1 MQHHMDRHWVVI
13 QGLKDMVWNLEEC
26 VLELEREKVML
37 ELRLERMSEQL
48 CRCSGAS
55 TRTPGNGSL
64 EFPYEVSD
72 SSEAA
77 KDHDI
82 VAPTS

>member
-1 MQHHMDRHWVVI
+1 MDSHRVVI

-48 CRCSGAS
+48 CRCSRVS
-55 TRTPGNGSL
+55 TCTPGNSSL

-72 SSEAA
+72 SSEVA
-77 KDHDI
+77 KDREVESPI
-82 VAPTS
+82 A